1 MCRRLATILF
11 LCCGLL
17 MAFSQLQAAAP
28 VERGKVI
35 AVAVEGPIGPA
46 TVDLIS
52 GALATAEAS
61 NAALVVLAMDTP
73 GGLDSSMRLI
83 IKQILASP
91 VPFATYVS
99 PEGARA
105 ASAGTFILYAS
116 HIAAMAPATNLG
128 AASPVAI
135 GGSSPGSKPAASK
148 KSPATGDSESES
160 FPTGSGTSSGDTMI
174 DKLTND
180 AAAYIR
186 GLAQLRDRDS
196 DFAERA
202 VRDAASLSASEA
214 LAIGVVDI
222 IAIDLDDLL
231 VRIDGMQVRLDG
243 GRSVTLAT
251 ANSEIER
258 ITPNWRHQFLALISN
273 PQIALVLM
281 MIGIYGLF
289 FEFTTPGFGVPG
301 VAGLICLVIA
311 LYSFQML
318 PVNWTGVALIVLGVV
333 LMAAEAFFPSFGVLG
348 IGGVIAFVIGGLFL
362 VDSDIPGLEVSLP
375 FMLSLG
381 VASALLLFAI
391 GVLALRAR
399 RQVVVSGREDM
410 IGTIGVV
417 TYAGDDDA
425 YAMLHGESWQ
435 ISAGR
440 HLTIGEQVRVLGMD
454 GLILRVE
461 PVSDN
466 PSARNST

>member
-11 LCCGLL
+11 VCGGLL
-17 MAFSQLQAAAP
+17 MAFNQLQATAP
-28 VERGKVI
+28 LERGKVI
-35 AVAVEGPIGPA
+35 AVAVEGPVGPA
-46 TVDLIS
+46 TADLV
-52 GALATAEAS
+52 GRALAAAEAS
-61 NAALVVLAMDTP
+61 DAALVVLEMDTP

-83 IKQILASP
+83 IKRILASP
-91 VPFATYVS
+91 IPFATYVS

-128 AASPVAI
+128 AASPVTI
-135 GGSSPGSKPAASK
+135 GGSGPDTKPAGGEK
-148 KSPATGDSESES
+148 KPPPAGDEADTA
-160 FPTGSGTSSGDTMI
+160 PKGSGISSGDTMT

-186 GLAQLRDRDS
+186 GLAQLRNRNS

-214 LAIGVVDI
+214 LAAGVIDVV
-222 IAIDLDDLL
+222 ARDLDDLL
-231 VRIDGMQVRLDG
+231 ARIDGMEVRLEG
-243 GRSVTLAT
+243 GRLLTLAT
-251 ANSEIER
+251 ANSGVER
-258 ITPNWRHQFLALISN
+258 ISPNWRHQFLALISN

-301 VAGLICLVIA
+301 VAGLICLLMA

-318 PVNWTGVALIVLGVV
+318 PVNWAGVALIVLGVV

-348 IGGVIAFVIGGLFL
+348 IGGVIAFVVGGLFL
-362 VDSDIPGLEVSLP
+362 VDSDVPGLEVSLP
-375 FMLSLG
+375 FMISLG

-399 RQVVVSGREDM
+399 RQLVVSGREEM
-410 IGTIGVV
+410 IGATGIV
-417 TYAGDDDA
+417 THAGDGDA
-425 YAMLHGESWQ
+425 YALLHGENWR
-435 ISAGR
+435 ISAAR
-440 HLTIGEQVRVLGMD
+440 PLAPGEQVRVLGMD
-454 GLILRVE
+454 GLTLRVE

-466 PSARNST
+466 PSARSPT